1 MEIENALKELKS
13 ETNVKFRRLVLIAAH
28 FFGAPRINGSHHVF
42 KTPWRGKPFVNLQKD
57 GSKAKV
63 YQVAQVKEALI
74 KLKDVQKENDNET
87 YQGI

>member
-1 MEIENALKELKS
+1 M
-13 ETNVKFRRLVLIAAH
+13 
-28 FFGAPRINGSHHVF
+28 
-42 KTPWRGKPFVNLQKD
+42 NLQKD